1 MTRLYSWY
9 MVRVTG
15 LVMIMS
21 YYHEIA
27 FLLTNR
33 ARLVKMTIHQGR
45 MQLMDRPQNL
55 FYK

>member
-1 MTRLYSWY
+1 MTRLFSWY

-15 LVMIMS
+15 LVMTMS

-27 FLLTNR
+27 FLLKNR

-45 MQLMDRPQNL
+45 MQ
-55 FYK
+55 FKGSSTKFI